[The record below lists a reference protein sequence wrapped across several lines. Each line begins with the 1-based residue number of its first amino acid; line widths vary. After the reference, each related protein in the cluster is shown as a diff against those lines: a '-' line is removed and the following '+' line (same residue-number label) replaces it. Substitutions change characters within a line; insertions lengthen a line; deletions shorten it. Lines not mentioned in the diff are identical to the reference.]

1 MVCVHS
7 KKILINRNLCFM
19 YRTNK
24 PGSIDSHVC
33 EIQVT
38 DGHNE
43 ILLKIQVECGSEL
56 KIRQIR
62 GLSYTSVAP
71 GFLLSA
77 TLNLDLHKRGCSA
90 SSSKNLK
97 NLLDSVNRFR
107 PIPGA
112 VVVWLL
118 CEQQPIQSTDPM
130 SPLGSNFF
138 RVPQSLNWT
147 RHCRDL

>member
-56 KIRQIR
+56 KNPPNSWPLVHLR
-62 GLSYTSVAP
+62 GPWISTVSHTKL
-71 GFLLSA
+71 GFA
-77 TLNLDLHKRGCSA
+77 
-90 SSSKNLK
+90 
-97 NLLDSVNRFR
+97 
-107 PIPGA
+107 
-112 VVVWLL
+112 
-118 CEQQPIQSTDPM
+118 
-130 SPLGSNFF
+130 
-138 RVPQSLNWT
+138 
-147 RHCRDL
+147 